1 MILVTFKLSMF
12 LTTKV
17 WVRAVGVCAAP
28 WQIHTLKYLEMK
40 MESGQ
45 AGPSGPKLGQ
55 PGPNQGQMELNGAER
70 AKYNFYEMKISYF
83 ATQALRQKWA
93 KPRHEKSGSWFLKHV
108 SEHSEGS
115 SKLAG
120 FFAEN
125 ICNIA

>member
-28 WQIHTLKYLEMK
+28 WRIHTLKYLEMK

-70 AKYNFYEMKISYF
+70 AKYDFYERKISCF
-83 ATQALRQKWA
+83 ATQALRQKWD
-93 KPRHEKSGSWFLKHV
+93 KPWRF
-108 SEHSEGS
+108 
-115 SKLAG
+115 
-120 FFAEN
+120 
-125 ICNIA
+125 C